1 MALPANVTTVV
12 RTALDEDIGAADLT
26 AQLIPVSA
34 RAVANIICRES
45 AILCGTAWF
54 EATFLELDD
63 NCVVSWSQRD
73 GESVEPNKMVCRVEG
88 SARALVTGERTA
100 LNFLQTLSG
109 TATTTRRYVEKLAG
123 TTAALLDTRKTIP
136 SLRSAQKYAVRCG
149 GGKNH
154 RMGLFDG
161 ILIKENH
168 IEAVGSITEAIRQMR
183 SLFADRPIEIE
194 VETIVEF
201 TEAIT
206 AGADIVLLDN
216 FSIDALKQA
225 VALANGRVQLEA
237 SGGFEFADI
246 RAIAETGVNF
256 VSVGALTKH
265 LQAIDFSMRFHRG
278 PPHPH

>member
-63 NCVVSWSQRD
+63 NCVVSWSHRD
-73 GESVEPNKMVCRVEG
+73 GESVEPNKIVCRVEG

-183 SLFADRPIEIE
+183 SLFAERPIEIE
-194 VETIVEF
+194 VETIVEL

-225 VALANGRVQLEA
+225 VGLANGRVQLEA
-237 SGGFEFADI
+237 SGGFEFDDI

-278 PPHPH
+278 PAHPH

>member
-34 RAVANIICRES
+34 RAVADIICRES

-123 TTAALLDTRKTIP
+123 TTATLLDTRKTIP

-168 IEAVGSITEAIRQMR
+168 IEAVGSLTEAIRQMR
-183 SLFADRPIEIE
+183 SLFAERPIEIE
-194 VETIVEF
+194 AETIVEL

-237 SGGFEFADI
+237 SGGFEFDDI

>member
-34 RAVANIICRES
+34 RAVADIICRES